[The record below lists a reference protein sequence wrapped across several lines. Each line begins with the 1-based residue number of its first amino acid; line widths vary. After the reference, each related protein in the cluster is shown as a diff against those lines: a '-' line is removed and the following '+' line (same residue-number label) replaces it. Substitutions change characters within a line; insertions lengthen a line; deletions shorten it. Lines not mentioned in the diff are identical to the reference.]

1 MANEWD
7 IAQFEALIQPLWGYL
22 SVSDSPFPA
31 DVIFVFGCRDLA
43 VPARASELYSDGY
56 ASRVLLTGSFG
67 RMTQGVFE
75 KEEALV
81 FEDYLL
87 KAGVPKEAIIVEK
100 AATNTLEN
108 VRFGMAKLKSHE
120 ISVRSALLVGKN
132 FLMRRS
138 IATFAKQFQSI
149 HVLACPP
156 CGGISQALDR
166 STEAFAVRLV
176 AEVERLDRYSRKG
189 DISRLQIPE
198 SIRAA
203 VTRIRKKFDIATPVE
218 IS

>member
-1 MANEWD
+1 
-7 IAQFEALIQPLWGYL
+7 
-22 SVSDSPFPA
+22 
-31 DVIFVFGCRDLA
+31 
-43 VPARASELYSDGY
+43 
-56 ASRVLLTGSFG
+56 
-67 RMTQGVFE
+67 
-75 KEEALV
+75 
-81 FEDYLL
+81 
-87 KAGVPKEAIIVEK
+87 
-100 AATNTLEN
+100 
-108 VRFGMAKLKSHE
+108 
-120 ISVRSALLVGKN
+120 VGKN